1 MSTTRRSPARQR
13 EAALMVIG
21 TSLATLERAYR
32 AAANQ
37 AVAHVGVSQALA
49 WPLVTIGR
57 HGDGLR
63 QGVLADIL
71 HIEGPSLARSVE
83 QLANAG
89 FIERREDPA
98 DRRAKTLHLTDAGA
112 QACAHI
118 EAALIELRTQ
128 LYAGIPDEDIAATLR
143 VFATLRE
150 RLGLSPADLPPPL
163 RPDAAK
169 AASAVGTP
177 S

>member
-1 MSTTRRSPARQR
+1 MSTARRSQAQER

-32 AAANQ
+32 AAASQ

-83 QLANAG
+83 QLASAG

-98 DRRAKTLHLTDAGA
+98 DRRAKTLYLTDKGV

-118 EAALIELRTQ
+118 EAALIDLRNQ
-128 LYAGIPDEDIAATLR
+128 LYAGIPDEDIAGTLR

-150 RLGLSPADLPPPL
+150 RLGLAPAHVPPPP
-163 RPDAAK
+163 RPEAAK
-169 AASAVGTP
+169 SSGGP
-177 S
+177 

>member
-1 MSTTRRSPARQR
+1 MSTSRRSLARER

-32 AAANQ
+32 AAASQ
-37 AVAHVGVSQALA
+37 AVAHVGVSQTLA
-49 WPLVTIGR
+49 WPLLTIAR

-63 QGVLADIL
+63 QGVLADLL
-71 HIEGPSLARSVE
+71 HIEGPSVARSVE

-89 FIERREDPA
+89 FIDRREDPA
-98 DRRAKTLHLTDAGA
+98 DRRAKTLHLTDKGA
-112 QACAHI
+112 QACAQI
-118 EAALIELRTQ
+118 EAALVELRNQ

-150 RLGLSPADLPPPL
+150 RLGLPPAHLPPPL
-163 RPDAAK
+163 PPEAAK
-169 AASAVGTP
+169 ASARRSGTP
-177 S
+177 

>member
-1 MSTTRRSPARQR
+1 
-13 EAALMVIG
+13 MVIG

-32 AAANQ
+32 AAASQ
-37 AVAHVGVSQALA
+37 AVAHVGLSQALA
-49 WPLVTIGR
+49 WPLLTIGR

-63 QGVLADIL
+63 QGVLAELL

-98 DRRAKTLHLTDAGA
+98 DRRAKTLHLTEQGA
-112 QACAHI
+112 LACTHI
-118 EAALIELRTQ
+118 EVALIELRNQ

-150 RLGLSPADLPPPL
+150 RLDLPPAQLP
-163 RPDAAK
+163 PEAAK
-169 AASAVGTP
+169 AAPDERGAP
-177 S
+177 